1 VLPTVAVRSLSG
13 TGALA
18 TGPDRAVVGELGAP
32 VAADRFRRVLGHLPT
47 GVTLITAMTPVGPTG
62 MAVNSFT
69 SVSLDPPLVSFCAAR
84 GSSTWPRIRAAG
96 AFTVNVL
103 GEDDADLCR
112 RFARKGADRF
122 AGVRY
127 RPGATG
133 APVLDGVA
141 AYLACRLQDEHDAGD
156 HVIVVG
162 RVVHLDAD
170 EAVRPLVFHGGSYC
184 ALQPTADPPVQE

>member
-1 VLPTVAVRSLSG
+1 MNPAGVLRGVPRDGPAVAGDTCVGS
-13 TGALA
+13 A
-18 TGPDRAVVGELGAP
+18 AVV
-32 VAADRFRRVLGHLPT
+32 ADGFRRVLGHLPT
-47 GVTLITAMTPVGPTG
+47 GVVLITAATPDGPTG

-84 GSSTWPRIRAAG
+84 TSSTWPRIRAAG
-96 AFTVNVL
+96 AFAVNVL
-103 GEDDADLCR
+103 GEHHAEVSR

-122 AGVRY
+122 AGLTS

-141 AYLACRLQDEHDAGD
+141 AYLDCDLHTVYDAGD
-156 HVIVVG
+156 HVIVLG

-170 EAVRPLVFHGGSYC
+170 EGVRPLVFHGGDY
-184 ALQPTADPPVQE
+184 